1 MSKRKFD
8 AVLFDVDGT
17 VLNTAEYIFQ
27 AYKYTIGLHFK
38 RVVTWEEVVPVLG
51 LPFEEC
57 YRILT
62 KLDKVDHL
70 TKCHHEFQ
78 CRNLHLATAYPN
90 TLFTL
95 QTLTKKGVAIA
106 AVTSRFSDQLKATLE
121 FAGIDKYFKVVVTP
135 IDVKN
140 PKPDPE
146 SIFKALKVLK
156 VKADRAVFIG
166 DSPVDIEAGKNAK
179 VKTIAALYGFHG
191 QRLLE
196 TKTDYIVD
204 DIEQIIPIILDSTP
218 EVAM

>member
-8 AVLFDVDGT
+8 AALFDVDGT

-62 KLDKVDHL
+62 KSNKVDHL

-90 TLFTL
+90 TLLTL
-95 QTLTKKGVAIA
+95 QALTKKGVAIA
-106 AVTSRFSDQLKATLE
+106 AVTSRFSDQLKATLK
-121 FAGIDKYFKVVVTP
+121 FAGVDKYFKVIVTP
-135 IDVKN
+135 QEVKN

-146 SIFKALKVLK
+146 SIFKVLKVLK

-191 QRLLE
+191 ERLLE
-196 TKTDYIVD
+196 AKPDYVIA
-204 DIEQIIPIILDSTP
+204 DIQEIIPLIFGSNKKR
-218 EVAM
+218 

>member
-8 AVLFDVDGT
+8 AALFDVDGT
-17 VLNTAEYIFQ
+17 VLNTGEYIFQ
-27 AYKYTIGLHFK
+27 AYKYTLALHLK
-38 RVVTWEEVVPVLG
+38 KEVTWKDVVPVLG

-90 TLFTL
+90 TLLTL
-95 QTLTKKGVAIA
+95 QALTKKGVAIA
-106 AVTSRFSDQLKATLE
+106 AVTSRFSDQLQATLK

-135 IDVKN
+135 LDVKN

-146 SIFKALKVLK
+146 SIFKALKVLGA
-156 VKADRAVFIG
+156 KAERAVFIG
-166 DSPVDIEAGKNAK
+166 DSPADIEAGKNAK

-191 QRLLE
+191 ERLLE
-196 TKTDYIVD
+196 AKPDYVIA
-204 DIEQIIPIILDSTP
+204 DIQDLVPIILGY
-218 EVAM
+218 